1 MELVKFSRPIN
12 LCHVAS
18 PDKEMRI
25 VFLLPV
31 LLLVIL
37 PVHAQSYDTDNDG
50 IPDAVDKCDDEKE
63 DYLGINRFDGCP
75 NKPHVADQIDTPAE
89 SKDMEELK
97 NAESVTSTGSL
108 PDISS
113 GIPQVE
119 IQSNI
124 AAMQVSEI
132 SYDSLINYLNK
143 IVSDVTDKASFNDI
157 IIFSLGVA
165 VYGIFVF
172 HFYRFI
178 ARRDVFS
185 FDLERRLG
193 GGKYKSTGERKSA
206 APRVAAYITTK
217 FVIFPVIVFAWFLA
231 YSMFILLLTQ
241 DMTPDK
247 VFFVASILII
257 GIRITAY
264 YNEDLSKDLAKTIPF
279 AILGIFLFDQTFFT
293 VQDVA
298 NNINQIPKF
307 VTQIA
312 AFLIVAFVVE
322 IILSIAYLIR
332 VRFSGKKNKNNSKAE
347 SEQAI

>member
-1 MELVKFSRPIN
+1 
-12 LCHVAS
+12 
-18 PDKEMRI
+18 MRAMLS
-25 VFLLPV
+25 LLST
-31 LLLVIL
+31 LLIIAV
-37 PVHAQSYDTDNDG
+37 PAYAQSYDTDNDG
-50 IPDAVDKCDDEKE
+50 IPDAIDKCNDEKE
-63 DYLGINRFDGCP
+63 DHLGINRFDGCMD
-75 NKPHVADQIDTPAE
+75 KPHIIQDVTNTQQDAAGVVKHQESDSLSDT
-89 SKDMEELK
+89 
-97 NAESVTSTGSL
+97 
-108 PDISS
+108 
-113 GIPQVE
+113 IPVEAASNIHAE
-119 IQSNI
+119 IQYADITALQISD
-124 AAMQVSEI
+124 I
-132 SYDSLINYLNK
+132 SYDSLLNYLNK
-143 IVSDVTDKASFNDI
+143 LIIDVTEKASFNDI
-157 IIFSLGVA
+157 IIFSFGVA

-178 ARRDVFS
+178 SRRDVFS

-193 GGKYKSTGERKSA
+193 GGKYRSTGERTSA
-206 APRVAAYITTK
+206 APRVAAYIATK
-217 FVIFPVIVFAWFLA
+217 FVIFPIIVFAWFLA

-293 VQDVA
+293 A
-298 NNINQIPKF
+298 EEITNNISQIPKF

-332 VRFSGKKNKNNSKAE
+332 VRFSGKKNKNSSKSE
-347 SEQAI
+347 SEQAV